1 MSKGTGQ
8 SDGTGPDIAGIRV
21 IIAFVLA
28 IAVFIFV
35 PKFISNQSEPTKSIK
50 SPSLSTGMTVYLPY
64 TALGSTKDNY
74 SRVFKLLNADDEA
87 GVRQMA
93 VFGQAY
99 IVGDGTRA
107 TVIQT
112 GVLTIEVKILD
123 GKSAGNYGWIAREM
137 VRFNP

>member
-1 MSKGTGQ
+1 MLNGVEESADKEAQ
-8 SDGTGPDIAGIRV
+8 KNKRMLLFAVALIFA
-21 IIAFVLA
+21 VL
-28 IAVFIFV
+28 IFV
-35 PKFISNQSEPTKSIK
+35 PRLYSTKTESTTSNNSTSM
-50 SPSLSTGMTVYLPY
+50 STGMTVYLPY
-64 TALGSTKDNY
+64 TAVGSTKDNY
-74 SRVFKLLNADDEA
+74 NRVFKLLNADDEA